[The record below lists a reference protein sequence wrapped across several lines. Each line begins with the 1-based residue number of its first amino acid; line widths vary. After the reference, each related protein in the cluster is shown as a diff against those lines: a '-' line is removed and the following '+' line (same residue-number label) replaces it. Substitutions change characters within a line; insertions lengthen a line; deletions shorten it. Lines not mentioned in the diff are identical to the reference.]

1 MILAASSPSRKVA
14 AVATQVVASEIHSGE
29 KSRGVSILSLL

>member
-1 MILAASSPSRKVA
+1 VN

-29 KSRGVSILSLL
+29 KSKGVSILSLL